1 MIFTQQTGFR
11 DTNIYQ
17 NKIDKC
23 FIVSLCKSLPLILF
37 YWKKPQLHFL
47 STNKF

>member
-23 FIVSLCKSLPLILF
+23 FIVSLCESLPVFDLILLEKTPITF
-37 YWKKPQLHFL
+37 FKH
-47 STNKF
+47 